1 MKNNF
6 FFLFCAILNISL
18 FFPANP
24 SYSFVPSVYEPTKKT
39 LIDTSIGIGRTA
51 SKYIQY
57 GQTKEAINL
66 AKLALSLNPKEA
78 NLWIILSRAQL
89 YSNLL
94 SDSLVSIKNAQ
105 KIDSKSSIVWFT
117 RASIEMQVGDIE
129 AAIQSIRKNIKLEKN
144 NSNSYFLLGN
154 AKLMQKKYS
163 NSLEAFKKATD
174 INPKFWQA
182 INNQALVY
190 YELGFKQKAI
200 KTWREV
206 ILLKSDPEPKLALAI
221 ALYALEPNNNEAIKL
236 AKEALSQNP
245 NYFFQQ
251 FQKEQLWGE
260 KLQTAGIELFKNP
273 KLKSVINTASAN
285 SNFSNEKDQ

>member
-1 MKNNF
+1 
-6 FFLFCAILNISL
+6 
-18 FFPANP
+18 
-24 SYSFVPSVYEPTKKT
+24 
-39 LIDTSIGIGRTA
+39 
-51 SKYIQY
+51 
-57 GQTKEAINL
+57 
-66 AKLALSLNPKEA
+66 
-78 NLWIILSRAQL
+78 
-89 YSNLL
+89 
-94 SDSLVSIKNAQ
+94 
-105 KIDSKSSIVWFT
+105 
-117 RASIEMQVGDIE
+117 MQIGDIE
-129 AAIQSIRKNIKLEKN
+129 AAIQSIKKNIKLEKN

-163 NSLEAFKKATD
+163 NSLEAFKKASA

-182 INNQALVY
+182 INNQAIVY

>member
-6 FFLFCAILNISL
+6 LFLFCAILNISL
-18 FFPANP
+18 FLPVNP
-24 SYSFVPSVYEPTKKT
+24 SYSFVPSIYEPTKKT

-51 SKYIQY
+51 SKYIEY
-57 GQTKEAINL
+57 GHAKEAINL

-105 KIDSKSSIVWFT
+105 KFDSKSPVVWFT
-117 RASIEMQVGDIE
+117 RASIEMQLGDIE

-144 NSNSYFLLGN
+144 NSHSYFLLGN

-236 AKEALSQNP
+236 AKEALNQNP